1 VTFINHP
8 QLHLGPDH
16 YLRDDSM
23 GMKAYGCLRA
33 GVEECIK
40 RKIFRER
47 DLESVTQIMWAGGHG
62 ITSLLI
68 TKPNFPWANKNQL
81 IELMID
87 TLIDG
92 LKA

>member
-1 VTFINHP
+1 
-8 QLHLGPDH
+8 
-16 YLRDDSM
+16 
-23 GMKAYGCLRA
+23 
-33 GVEECIK
+33 
-40 RKIFRER
+40 
-47 DLESVTQIMWAGGHG
+47 MWAGGHG